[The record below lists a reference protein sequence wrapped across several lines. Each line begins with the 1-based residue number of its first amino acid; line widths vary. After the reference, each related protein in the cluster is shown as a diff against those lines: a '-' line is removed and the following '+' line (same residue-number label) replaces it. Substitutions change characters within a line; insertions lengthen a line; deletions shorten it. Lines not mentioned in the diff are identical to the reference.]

1 MDDFTL
7 HEALKLAVTTEQI
20 GAKVYTRLAKKFAG
34 EKDIAEVFSKL
45 AKDER
50 AHESQ
55 FQALLDQNPNTAE
68 TPGRHGVDEY
78 LRATA
83 ISEFFRD
90 EACDRFDKIEE
101 PTDAL
106 ANALAMERAALLF
119 YQAIRDTIG
128 ADTALDQ
135 VIEAEKNHLT
145 TLMRVI
151 LADAKFRGLSDTW

>member
-20 GAKVYTRLAKKFAG
+20 GAKVYTRLAKKFG
-34 EKDIAEVFSKL
+34 SDKDIAEVFSRL

-55 FQALLDQNPNTAE
+55 FQALLDQNPKTAE
-68 TPGRHGVDEY
+68 TPGRFGVDEY

-83 ISEFFRD
+83 ISEFFKD
-90 EACDRFDKIEE
+90 ETFDNFDKIEE

-106 ANALAMERAALLF
+106 ANALAMERATLLF

-128 ADTALDQ
+128 DNTALAE
-135 VIEAEKNHLT
+135 VIKAEKSHLT

-151 LADAKFRGLSDTW
+151 LADAKFRGLSDKW

>member
-20 GAKVYTRLAKKFAG
+20 GAKVYTRLAKKFG
-34 EKDIAEVFSKL
+34 SEKDIAEVFSQL
-45 AKDER
+45 AQDER

-55 FQALLDQNPNTAE
+55 FQALLDQNPKTGDA
-68 TPGRHGVDEY
+68 PGRFEVDEY

-83 ISEFFRD
+83 ISEFFKD
-90 EACDRFDKIEE
+90 EAFDNFDKIQE
-101 PTDAL
+101 PADAL
-106 ANALAMERAALLF
+106 TRALAMERAALLF

-128 ADTALDQ
+128 ADTALDA

-151 LADAKFRGLSDTW
+151 LADAKFRGLSDKW